1 MVLFVFP
8 YSSSSSS
15 TTRFLCCRYQGLVE
29 FVRIIWSD
37 YTAYQQTRHLGCFE
51 TVFFLIGRCNF
62 PTFRQRGLQWLES
75 SLDIFSMVSLNIL
88 KFSCWDSEQT
98 FSADH
103 QPGVHDGSQSLW
115 GVAGKSSKQPL
126 SKCMRRRRSLLKQY
140 RCGWTKAMFKEARR
154 SRKVFF
160 SVATF
165 TMAPTS

>member
-1 MVLFVFP
+1 MLFVFP

-75 SLDIFSMVSLNIL
+75 SLEYFLHGFVEHFEVFVLRFGANLLRWPSTWGPRRIT
-88 KFSCWDSEQT
+88 KFMRCGRKIIKLRR
-98 FSADH
+98 
-103 QPGVHDGSQSLW
+103 GVHES
-115 GVAGKSSKQPL
+115 
-126 SKCMRRRRSLLKQY
+126 RRDR
-140 RCGWTKAMFKEARR
+140 
-154 SRKVFF
+154 
-160 SVATF
+160 
-165 TMAPTS
+165 

>member
-37 YTAYQQTRHLGCFE
+37 YTAYQQTRHRGCFE

-75 SLDIFSMVSLNIL
+75 SLEYFLHGFVEHFEVFVLRFGANLLPLTINLGS
-88 KFSCWDSEQT
+88 T
-98 FSADH
+98 TDH
-103 QPGVHDGSQSLW
+103 EVYEVWPENHQNNHW
-115 GVAGKSSKQPL
+115 AN
-126 SKCMRRRRSLLKQY
+126 
-140 RCGWTKAMFKEARR
+140 A
-154 SRKVFF
+154 
-160 SVATF
+160 
-165 TMAPTS
+165 